1 MNQHFCN
8 PAASVDPSQ
17 QISIFLFP
25 SPDQYCQLS
34 VKIIRRNSC
43 KTISAAQ
50 LRSWQYKYIN
60 VTIYKYIVIFLPCL
74 EKKLCLFW
82 HSLSHILFQNPPLLI
97 CLWRHVHMWHLVVIK
112 EYFGKVFIQCIFQK
126 CMQNMNTNINKQA
139 DSEL

>member
-60 VTIYKYIVIFLPCL
+60 VTIQKYIVIFIPCL

-82 HSLSHILFQNPPLLI
+82 HSRSHILFQNPSSVNLFTETCPYVASSCHQGIFWKGL
-97 CLWRHVHMWHLVVIK
+97 HLVYFSK
-112 EYFGKVFIQCIFQK
+112 MHAKYEY
-126 CMQNMNTNINKQA
+126 
-139 DSEL
+139 